1 MKAKKES
8 ESRDLLSEDARAAT
22 AMGLTYGKYKALTY
36 KPTPYTP
43 TEEKRLIS
51 PQKKHKPKKYTDE
64 AIFTL
69 WQQGL
74 PDTKI
79 AEKFGVTK
87 QTIQKWRDI
96 MEVPSIPQPER
107 QKYRLVDT
115 EYGLYVLSP
124 DDEI

>member
-1 MKAKKES
+1 MKTKKES

-51 PQKKHKPKKYTDE
+51 PTKKHKPKKYTDE
-64 AIFTL
+64 EIFAL

-115 EYGLYVLSP
+115 EYGLYVLP

>member
-36 KPTPYTP
+36 KPTPYIP

-51 PQKKHKPKKYTDE
+51 PTKKRSKKKYTDE
-64 AIFTL
+64 EIFAL

-74 PDTKI
+74 SDTKI

-87 QTIQKWRDI
+87 QTIQKWRSL
-96 MEVPSIPQPER
+96 MEVPSIPLSER